1 MTCFET
7 NFEEKEYL
15 LPKPRILALDLE
27 TFPNVAYVWG
37 AYEQNAIEMKEDWY
51 VLSYAAKW
59 IGGGGGVV
67 CRGLDDV
74 GGQKKGM
81 PNNDYRLMKEIH
93 ALMDE
98 ADIIV
103 AHNGVDFDV
112 KVANARFITHGF
124 TPPSPY
130 KVVDTKRAIKQVAR
144 FSSNK
149 LDWLC
154 RQLGLGRKLKHEGF
168 PLWAGCAAGDE
179 AAWRKMKRYNRH
191 DVKLL
196 ESLYKLISPWIRQP
210 NMALFMG
217 NERCTSPTCGS
228 SSIQARGVYRS
239 KTRTYQRFVCV
250 KCGTWSR
257 AVMSEKSPKATVVS
271 V

>member
-1 MTCFET
+1 M
-7 NFEEKEYL
+7 
-15 LPKPRILALDLE
+15 KPRILLLDLE

-37 AYEQNAIEMKEDWY
+37 AWEQNVIEFKEDWY
-51 VLSYAAKW
+51 VLSYAARW
-59 IGGGGGVV
+59 FGTRPII

-74 GGQKKGM
+74 GQKPGA
-81 PNNDYRLMKEIH
+81 PNNDRRLMKEIH

-130 KVVDTKRAIKQVAR
+130 KIVDTKRTVKQVAR

-154 RQLGLGRKLKHEGF
+154 KQLGLGRKIEHEGF
-168 PLWAGCAAGDE
+168 PLWKGCAAGDS
-179 AAWRKMKRYNRH
+179 AAWARMKRYNRH
-191 DVKLL
+191 DVRLL
-196 ESLYKLISPWIRQP
+196 GDLYKLMAPWIKQP
-210 NMALFMG
+210 NAALYSG
-217 NERCTSPTCGS
+217 DERCVNPACGS
-228 SSIQARGVYRS
+228 TDIHIFPHLYHAMTRAYRRIQ
-239 KTRTYQRFVCV
+239 CN
-250 KCGTWSR
+250 KCGKWARTSIAERKPR
-257 AVMSEKSPKATVVS
+257 AAMVDAR
-271 V
+271 